1 MNRSKSIVFCL
12 LATLSALFFSGCNTA
27 EGFGKDVE
35 KAGDKIQD
43 NAR

>member
-1 MNRSKSIVFCL
+1 MHRSSKIICL
-12 LATLSALFFSGCNTA
+12 LAGLVALVFSGCNTA

-43 NAR
+43 KAR